1 MIAVQNLYF
10 SFSYCHERATRHLRV
25 RKFLFLLR
33 MLLSSQRLQL
43 PTVLLVDK
51 DVSVLDVTLVHERDD
66 LVDLVHRSLLNPR
79 LDLVLDGEVQH
90 LGDQRRGALMTSG
103 EIRRA

>member
-1 MIAVQNLYF
+1 
-10 SFSYCHERATRHLRV
+10 
-25 RKFLFLLR
+25 

-79 LDLVLDGEVQH
+79 LDLVLDGEVEH
-90 LGDQRRGALMTSG
+90 LGDQRRRALVTSG
-103 EIRRA
+103 DVCKASER